1 MGGEVTAMNF
11 LLESPLLGSPPAG
24 TEIAHDTEPL
34 PAVGAQEAEDSF
46 SLLDYRTRRRA
57 LTPRLAP
64 RGHYLS
70 LSDGEQAWLLAL
82 EDKVTHIG
90 RGLACE
96 VRIEDKHVSRRHA
109 IVVRHG
115 HFARLLD
122 DRSANGTY
130 LNGRG
135 IVATNIVDGDLLVVG
150 PVAMRYIVLT

>member
-1 MGGEVTAMNF
+1 MNF
-11 LLESPLLGSPPAG
+11 LLELPALGSTPAG
-24 TEIAHDTEPL
+24 KEIGHDTEPL
-34 PAVGAQEAEDSF
+34 PVVGAQESEDSF

-70 LSDGEQAWLLAL
+70 LSDGEQAWLVAL
-82 EDKVTHIG
+82 EEKVTHIG
-90 RGLACE
+90 RGLSCE
-96 VRIEDKHVSRRHA
+96 VRVEDQHVSRRHA

-115 HFARLLD
+115 RFARLLD

-135 IVATNIVDGDLLVVG
+135 ILATNIADGDLLLVG
-150 PVAMRYIVLT
+150 PVAMRYVVLS